1 MKSLIRHKIQLNHL
15 HSLSLR
21 KKGLI
26 NIEDSRKQQNIQRL
40 LIRKIQSSTFQRF
53 NPVKIPETDPV
64 ALMAYKLRKDVEGCR
79 SKFGNQVGGQN
90 IGYILPVTDYKDA
103 YLGNNGDGHSEE
115 KILNAKGYNIPIC
128 RDWDAK
134 SPCMNKN
141 TYRTLPINI
150 FTELFPCNRPQ
161 YGFSCN
167 QLLTYILTSDST
179 VYYTDKL
186 LS

>member
-1 MKSLIRHKIQLNHL
+1 MKSLIHHKTQLNHL
-15 HSLSLR
+15 HSLSLC

-53 NPVKIPETDPV
+53 KPVKIPETDPV
-64 ALMAYKLRKDVEGCR
+64 ALMANELRKDIEGCR
-79 SKFGNQVGGQN
+79 TKFGKKVGWQN
-90 IGYILPVTDYKDA
+90 IGYILPVADYKDA

-115 KILNAKGYNIPIC
+115 KILNAKGYNIPIGTSWGPKAA
-128 RDWDAK
+128 RMTDETSK
-134 SPCMNKN
+134 KLS
-141 TYRTLPINI
+141 INI

-167 QLLTYILTSDST
+167 QLLTHILTSDST

-186 LS
+186 LF